1 MQHQS
6 SIAPLKFALVGCGR
20 IAVKHIKAVLSNKE
34 YTVVSITDVNPDAP
48 LRLLSEC
55 GLSKKAISDLKNS
68 VRFYTDFQEMLEKE
82 KPEVTAITVPS
93 GLHYQIGKAA
103 ILAGSHIL
111 LEKPM
116 TMRSSEAK
124 ELYALSQ
131 QSGKY
136 IAMGHIYRYF
146 PVVKNLRADI
156 LSGAF
161 GKISHGSVVVRW
173 GHDQAYYD
181 QAPWRGTWKSDGGSL
196 MNQSVHAL
204 DLLCWLM
211 GGEAVKASAMLSRRQ
226 HDMEA
231 EDVAVG
237 TLTLDNGSL
246 CLLEGT
252 TNSPAND
259 HEATFYLCG
268 SQGTIRIGLRKG
280 VPFFDIRNGAGKKLN
295 RNYLLRD
302 IREKGLSSLL
312 AMRNP
317 HTGIYS
323 DLAGSIHDG
332 RQPLADA
339 KSGLTSVEMVLAMY
353 LSAKE
358 NRHVVLPLSTE
369 VSSEMMS
376 GFFPDDT
383 VVSS

>member
-1 MQHQS
+1 MQNK
-6 SIAPLKFALVGCGR
+6 APVKPLRFALIGCGR
-20 IAVKHIKAVLSNKE
+20 IAVKHMKAVLSDKN
-34 YTVVSITDVNPDAP
+34 YILAAITDVDPDAP
-48 LRLLSEC
+48 KRLLSAC
-55 GLSKKAISDLKNS
+55 GLSKKALTALMKSI
-68 VRFYTDFQEMLEKE
+68 RFYTDFQTMLEQE
-82 KPEVTAITVPS
+82 KPDVTAITVPS
-93 GLHYQIGKAA
+93 GLHYRIGKAC

-116 TMRSSEAK
+116 TMHSAEAK
-124 ELYALSQ
+124 ELYALSIQ
-131 QSGKY
+131 TGKY

-156 LSGAF
+156 LAGAF
-161 GKISHGSVVVRW
+161 GTISHGSVVVRW

-181 QAPWRGTWKSDGGSL
+181 QAPWRGTWKSDGGAL

-211 GGEAVKASAMLSRRQ
+211 GGDATDASAMLSRRQ
-226 HDMEA
+226 HHMEA

-237 TLTLDNGSL
+237 TLTLDNGAL

-252 TNSPAND
+252 TNSPTGD

-268 SQGTIRIGLRKG
+268 SKGTIRIGLRKG
-280 VPFFDIRNGAGKKLN
+280 MPFFDIRNEAGKKLN
-295 RNYLLRD
+295 RYYLLRD
-302 IREKGLSSLL
+302 LREKGLSSLL
-312 AMRNP
+312 AMKNP
-317 HTGIYS
+317 HTGIYA
-323 DLAGSIHDG
+323 DLADSIHDG

-358 NRHVVLPLSTE
+358 ARHVALPLSTE
-369 VSSEMMS
+369 VSSEVMD
-376 GFFPDDT
+376 GFFSDDAKA
-383 VVSS
+383 